1 MFDSLTAD
9 LIRKA
14 PPLEGL
20 DLDRLPEQLSEFYA
34 KIVTARLRL
43 RSDQVVDDEELEELI
58 TSIQRLAFTNEA
70 LVSVL
75 PLRENR
81 AAAAFVAA
89 SAHQLVFNAKRVRRP
104 GAAPSFLGV
113 HSVSPDISS
122 MLLYLVAEASAD
134 ASEVARRVHSVS
146 DDLVERSLIEALK
159 ALAQGNLQSIA
170 ETALPPNSEIQRPGV
185 ANTAT
190 TVLYRAILKG
200 VQVLAAQILAAGSSP
215 SHDEPVEIF
224 RKIKS
229 LCIAEIDLDLDILS
243 KKPVSVFSGPFHLS
257 SLLIAVTND
266 IMGSAITA
274 IPPPRG
280 IDPGLWRTEIERASK
295 EQPFL
300 WQSHRKAIER
310 RYLDCGVSAAVSFP
324 TGAGKSILAELK
336 IRTMLLTG
344 RTAVFLAPTHALID
358 QTRSTLSRV
367 FRDANVQ
374 YRRFE
379 EFDFLTG
386 ESTLPDILVMT
397 PEACLAQMTFDA
409 SVFENT
415 GLLIF
420 DECHLLHSIDGGSD
434 RRALDSMLC
443 VMNFTRLAPNADLLL
458 MSAMMKN
465 TEEIAD
471 WLEDLTGR
479 NCLALSSSWKPTRQ
493 LRGCVVYRD
502 TDISEL
508 ESDLRNRQQIS
519 KIRGISASAKKAM
532 GARPFG
538 LFSLKQTWATRERN
552 DYALSSII
560 NDKPLLGINPSWRL
574 TPNSGEVSSAI
585 AAAAAKCGIKTLI
598 FFQTIR
604 NAVSA
609 STKITARSSSAN
621 IILLDEEKRLCDI
634 AAREL
639 GGTEH
644 LYLKVNGVSVDGPA
658 SVHHG
663 LLLPEERRL
672 IELLYGRSNGIS
684 VLTATSTV
692 AQGMNLPSELVI
704 IAEDSRFDPETDRRE
719 VLQAQDL
726 LNAAGRAGRAGY
738 SADGI
743 VLVIPGKVVAFND
756 EDALIDRHWVTLQK
770 IFGQSDQCLEID
782 DPLAAILDRIHA
794 NLDSTGAIER
804 YCILRLAGGSTIEG
818 SRENLSF
825 GIHKS
830 LKGFKARRDAEGDWV
845 TSRTEAAIRLLEME
859 SPEDEDEVESFHV
872 EISTTTGFSIELIL
886 SLKKQ
891 LINHPLPADASV
903 AMWRRWIFRWLA
915 DDPEIFEQVFRLDD
929 LEYLFGQ
936 PYKKIEEY
944 NERTAYA
951 LPYLKK
957 LTKLWMRGDPLCD
970 LESALGV
977 DQRKLKTC
985 DGARKFVMRII
996 PNLSYVFRLP
1006 LMFFRHAATEGE
1018 SGAIFIPAA
1027 LSQLGQCVK
1036 LGFNTHEKSALSYHL
1051 RNEFLSRVMIHERF
1065 DRIQMHLS
1073 PAPGRETW
1081 EQTLKRVRSAI
1092 VNMS

>member
-1 MFDSLTAD
+1 MFDSLTAG
-9 LIRKA
+9 LIRGA

-43 RSDQVVDDEELEELI
+43 RAGQIDDKELTELI
-58 TSIQRLAFTNEA
+58 IDIQRLAFTNEA

-89 SAHQLVFNAKRVRRP
+89 AAHQLVFNAERIHRP
-104 GAAPSFLGV
+104 EAPPSFLRV
-113 HSVSPDISS
+113 HSVSPDISA

-134 ASEVARRVHSVS
+134 AFEVARRVHSVS
-146 DDLVERSLIEALK
+146 DDPVERSLITSLK
-159 ALAQGNLQSIA
+159 ALAQGDLQLIT
-170 ETALPPNSEIQRPGV
+170 EIALPPSSEIQRLGV
-185 ANTAT
+185 ADTAST
-190 TVLYRAILKG
+190 ALYREILKG
-200 VQVLAAQILAAGSSP
+200 VQALAVQILATESSP
-215 SHDEPVEIF
+215 SHDKPVEIF
-224 RKIKS
+224 QKIKS
-229 LCIAEIDLDLDILS
+229 LCIVEIDLEMDELS
-243 KKPVSVFSGPFHLS
+243 KVPVSVFSGSFHLA
-257 SLLIAVTND
+257 SLLIAVASD
-266 IMGSAITA
+266 IMGSAMAA

-280 IDPGLWRTEIERASK
+280 IDPGLWRTEIENAAKTR
-295 EQPFL
+295 PFL
-300 WQSHRKAIER
+300 WRSHREAIEHG
-310 RYLDCGVSAAVSFP
+310 YLDCGVSAAVSFP
-324 TGAGKSILAELK
+324 TGAGKSTLAELK

-379 EFDFLTG
+379 EFDFLIG
-386 ESTLPDILVMT
+386 ESRLPDILVMT

-415 GLLIF
+415 GLLVF
-420 DECHLLHSIDGGSD
+420 DECHLLHPSDSGSD
-434 RRALDSMLC
+434 RRALDAMLC
-443 VMNFTRLAPNADLLL
+443 VLNFTRLAPNADLLL

-465 TEEIAD
+465 TEEIAG
-471 WLEDLTGR
+471 WLEDLIGR
-479 NCLALSSSWKPTRQ
+479 NCLALSSPWKPTRQ

-508 ESDLRNRQQIS
+508 ESDLRNREQIS
-519 KIRGISASAKKAM
+519 RIKGIPASAKKAM

-538 LFSLKQTWATRERN
+538 LFSLKQTWATRKRN
-552 DYALSSII
+552 DYTLSPII
-560 NDKPLLGINPSWRL
+560 NDDPLLGINPSWRL

-585 AAAAAKCGIKTLI
+585 AAAATKCDIKTLI

-609 STKITARSSSAN
+609 SNKITARSDSEN
-621 IILLDEEKRLCDI
+621 IVLLEDERRLCDI

-639 GGTEH
+639 GGTKH
-644 LYLKVNGVSVDGPA
+644 LYLEVNGACVDGPS

-672 IELLYGRSNGIS
+672 IESLYGRPDGIS

-692 AQGMNLPSELVI
+692 AQGMNLPSEFVI
-704 IAEDSRFDPETDRRE
+704 IAEDSRFDPNTDRRE

-743 VLVIPGKVVAFND
+743 VLVVPGKVVAFND
-756 EDALIDRHWVTLQK
+756 EDALIGRHWVTLQE

-782 DPLAAILDRIHA
+782 DPLAAILDRVHE
-794 NLDSTGAIER
+794 NLDSTGAVER
-804 YCILRLAGGSTIEG
+804 YCILRLAGGGTIED
-818 SRENLSF
+818 SREKLSF

-830 LKGFKARRDAEGDWV
+830 LKGFKTRRETEGDWV
-845 TSRTEAAIRLLEME
+845 TSRTEAAIRLLEVE
-859 SPEDEDEVESFHV
+859 SPEGEDEVEAFHV
-872 EISTTTGFSIELIL
+872 EIATTTGFSIDLVL
-886 SLKKQ
+886 SFKKQ

-915 DDPEIFEQVFRLDD
+915 DDPEIFEQVFRFDD
-929 LEYLFGQ
+929 LEYLFGKS
-936 PYKKIEEY
+936 YRKIEES
-944 NERTAYA
+944 NERTTYA
-951 LPYLKK
+951 IPYLKK
-957 LTKLWMRGDPLCD
+957 LTKLWMKGYPLCD

-996 PNLSYVFRLP
+996 PNLAYVFRLP
-1006 LMFFRHAATEGE
+1006 LTFLRHAATENENGI
-1018 SGAIFIPAA
+1018 IFIPSA

-1036 LGFNTHEKSALSYHL
+1036 SGFDTHEKSALSYHL
-1051 RNEFLSRVMIHERF
+1051 RNERLSRVMIHERF
-1065 DRIQMHLS
+1065 DRIQAYLS
-1073 PAPGRETW
+1073 PDPGGETW
-1081 EQTLKRVRSAI
+1081 EQTLERVRLAMNVS
-1092 VNMS
+1092 

>member
-104 GAAPSFLGV
+104 EAVPSFLGV

-146 DDLVERSLIEALK
+146 DDLVERSLIKALK
-159 ALAQGNLQSIA
+159 ALAQGNLQFIA
-170 ETALPPNSEIQRPGV
+170 ETALPPSSEIQRPGV
-185 ANTAT
+185 ADTAAT
-190 TVLYRAILKG
+190 ALYRAILKG
-200 VQVLAAQILAAGSSP
+200 VQVLAVQILAAESSP
-215 SHDEPVEIF
+215 SHDEPIEIF
-224 RKIKS
+224 QKIKS
-229 LCIAEIDLDLDILS
+229 LCIAGIDLEMDMLS
-243 KKPVSVFSGPFHLS
+243 QKPVSVFSGPFHLS

-280 IDPGLWRTEIERASK
+280 IDPGLWRTEIERAAK

-336 IRTMLLTG
+336 IRTVLLT
-344 RTAVFLAPTHALID
+344 RQTAVFLAPTHALID
-358 QTRSTLSRV
+358 QIRSTLSRV
-367 FRDANVQ
+367 FPDANVQ

-379 EFDFLTG
+379 EFDFLTE
-386 ESTLPDILVMT
+386 ESGLPDILVMT

-415 GLLIF
+415 GLLVF
-420 DECHLLHSIDGGSD
+420 DECHLLHSSDSGSD
-434 RRALDSMLC
+434 RRALDAMLC
-443 VMNFTRLAPNADLLL
+443 IMNFTRLAPNADLLL

-465 TEEIAD
+465 TEEIAE
-471 WLEDLTGR
+471 WLEDLIGR
-479 NCLALSSSWKPTRQ
+479 RCLALSSSWKPTRQ

-508 ESDLRNRQQIS
+508 ESDLRNRRRIS
-519 KIRGISASAKKAM
+519 RIRGIPASAKKAM
-532 GARPFG
+532 RAQPFG
-538 LFSLKQTWATRERN
+538 LFSLKQTWATNRRD
-552 DYALSSII
+552 DYTLSPIL
-560 NDKPLLGINPSWRL
+560 DAEPLLGINPSWKL

-585 AAAAAKCGIKTLI
+585 AAAAAKFGIKTLI

-609 STKITARSSSAN
+609 SNKITARSGSTN
-621 IILLDEEKRLCDI
+621 IILLAEERRFCDI

-644 LYLKVNGVSVDGPA
+644 LYLEVNGECVDGPS

-672 IELLYGRSNGIS
+672 IESLYRRSDGIS

-692 AQGMNLPSELVI
+692 AQGMNLPSGFVI
-704 IAEDSRFDPETDRRE
+704 IAEDSRFDPNTDRRE

-743 VLVIPGKVVAFND
+743 VLVVPGKVVALND
-756 EDALIDRHWVTLQK
+756 KDASIGRHWTALRE

-782 DPLAAILDRIHA
+782 DPLAAVLDRIHA
-794 NLDSTGAIER
+794 NLDNARTIER
-804 YCILRLAGGSTIEG
+804 YCILRLAGGGTTES

-830 LKGFKARRDAEGDWV
+830 LKGFRARRDAGGDWV
-845 TSRTEAAIRLLEME
+845 TSRTEAAIRLLEVE
-859 SPEDEDEVESFHV
+859 SLEDEDEVETFHV
-872 EISTTTGFSIELIL
+872 EIATTMGFSIDLIL
-886 SLKKQ
+886 SLKKR
-891 LINHPLPADASV
+891 LTNHPLPADASV

-936 PYKKIEEY
+936 SYRKIEES

-951 LPYLKK
+951 IPYLKK
-957 LTKLWMRGDPLCD
+957 LAKLWMKGAPLCD

-985 DGARKFVMRII
+985 NSARKFVMRII
-996 PNLSYVFRLP
+996 PNLAYIFRLP
-1006 LMFFRHAATEGE
+1006 LMFLRHAATESENG
-1018 SGAIFIPAA
+1018 SVFISAA

-1036 LGFNTHEKSALSYHL
+1036 LGFDTHEKLALSYHL
-1051 RNEFLSRVMIHERF
+1051 RNEHLSRVMIHERF

-1073 PAPGRETW
+1073 PAPSRETW
-1081 EQTLKRVRSAI
+1081 EQTLKRVRSA
-1092 VNMS
+1092 M